1 MKNVL
6 YAICAVLAICV
17 GVLFYQVQSLKK
29 IISGEVV
36 TENTSGNNNE
46 SKKPVIINGA
56 NDPLPNAKIA
66 YINIDTLNEKYLF
79 ISDYVKVLKN
89 KRIALETQMQ
99 TMSQKFQEDYEAAQ
113 QSAQAGLL
121 PPAEMENKKR
131 DLERQQR
138 ELENKQIQM
147 DKLAVE
153 MQEKNDQL
161 QRDVKSFLT
170 DNYEG
175 KYDFIMAYTVA
186 VPTILLANPKLEI
199 TYQVL
204 EALNTAYTNRK
215 SSKK

>member
-6 YAICAVLAICV
+6 YAVIAVLAICV

-29 IISGEVV
+29 SIGGSSE
-36 TENTSGNNNE
+36 ENTE
-46 SKKPVIINGA
+46 TKEVKKPVIINSA
-56 NDPLPNAKIA
+56 SDPLPNAKIA
-66 YINIDTLNEKYLF
+66 YINIDTLNEGYLF

-99 TMSQKFQEDYEAAQ
+99 AMSQKFQEDYEAAQ

-131 DLERQQR
+131 ELERQQR

-147 DKLAVE
+147 DKLALD
-153 MQEKNDQL
+153 MQEKNEQL
-161 QRDVKSFLT
+161 QRDVKDFLMQ
-170 DNYEG
+170 NYDG
-175 KYDFIMAYTVA
+175 KYDYILAYTTA
-186 VPTILLANPKLEI
+186 VPTILLTNPKLEI

-204 EALNTAYTNRK
+204 EALNNDYRNK
-215 SSKK
+215 KSKK

>member
-6 YAICAVLAICV
+6 YAIIAVLVICV
-17 GVLFYQVQSLKK
+17 GILFYQVNSLKGGG
-29 IISGEVV
+29 SSTV
-36 TENTSGNNNE
+36 ENTSAEKE
-46 SKKPVIINGA
+46 SKKPVIINA
-56 NDPLPNAKIA
+56 ASDPLPNAKIA

-89 KRIALETQMQ
+89 KRIALESQMQ
-99 TMSQKFQEDYEAAQ
+99 VMSQKFQEDYEAAQ

-147 DKLAVE
+147 DKLALE

-161 QRDVKSFLT
+161 NMDVKNFLME
-170 DNYEG
+170 NYEG
-175 KYDFIMAYTVA
+175 KYDFIMAYTMA

-204 EALNTAYTNRK
+204 DALNTAYTKSK

>member
-1 MKNVL
+1 MKTIL
-6 YAICAVLAICV
+6 YAIIAVLAICV
-17 GVLFYQVQSLKK
+17 GVLFYQVNSLK
-29 IISGEVV
+29 SAMGGGAS
-36 TENTSGNNNE
+36 TENTSENKE
-46 SKKPVIINGA
+46 TKKPVIINSA

-99 TMSQKFQEDYEAAQ
+99 TMSQKFQQDYEAAQ

-121 PPAEMENKKR
+121 PAAEMENKKR

-147 DKLAVE
+147 DKLAYD

-161 QRDVKSFLT
+161 QRDVKSFLME
-170 DNYEG
+170 NYDG
-175 KYDFIMAYTVA
+175 KYDFILAYTTT
-186 VPTILLANPKLEI
+186 VPTVLLANPKLEV

-204 EALNTAYTNRK
+204 DALNTAYLNSK

>member
-6 YAICAVLAICV
+6 YAIIAVLAICV
-17 GVLFYQVQSLKK
+17 GVLFYQVNSLKN
-29 IISGEVV
+29 GGGTA
-36 TENTSGNNNE
+36 TENTSDKE
-46 SKKPVIINGA
+46 KETKKPVIINSA
-56 NDPLPNAKIA
+56 SDPLPNAKIA

-89 KRIALETQMQ
+89 KRIALESQMQ
-99 TMSQKFQEDYEAAQ
+99 VMSQKFQEDYEAAQ

-147 DKLAVE
+147 DKLAMD

-161 QRDVKSFLT
+161 QKDVKDFLME
-170 DNYEG
+170 NYDG
-175 KYDFIMAYTVA
+175 KYDFIMAYTIA

-204 EALNTAYTNRK
+204 DALNTEYLKNK
-215 SSKK
+215 SAKK

>member
-6 YAICAVLAICV
+6 YGIVAVLAICV
-17 GVLFYQVQSLKK
+17 GILFYQVQSLK
-29 IISGEVV
+29 SGADGNAENSGAEKKEV
-36 TENTSGNNNE
+36 
-46 SKKPVIINGA
+46 KKPVIINSA
-56 NDPLPNAKIA
+56 TDPLPKGNIA

-99 TMSQKFQEDYEAAQ
+99 SMSQKFQEDYESAQ

-147 DKLAVE
+147 DKLAMD
-153 MQEKNDQL
+153 MQEKNEQL
-161 QRDVKSFLT
+161 QRDVKDFLAV
-170 DNYEG
+170 NYEG
-175 KYDFIMAYTVA
+175 KYDFIMAYTTA

-204 EALNTAYTNRK
+204 DALNKEYLNSK
-215 SSKK
+215 SGKK

>member
-6 YAICAVLAICV
+6 YAIIAVLAICV
-17 GVLFYQVQSLKK
+17 GILFYQVQSLKT
-29 IISGEVV
+29 SMGGTT
-36 TENTSGNNNE
+36 TENADGTKE
-46 SKKPVIINGA
+46 TKKPVIINSA

-66 YINIDTLNEKYLF
+66 YINIDSLNEKYLF

-89 KRIALETQMQ
+89 KRIALESQMQ
-99 TMSQKFQEDYEAAQ
+99 AMSQKFQEDYEAAQ

-121 PPAEMENKKR
+121 PAAEMENKKR

-147 DKLAVE
+147 DKLALD

-161 QRDVKSFLT
+161 QRDVKNFLME
-170 DNYEG
+170 NYEG
-175 KYDFIMAYTVA
+175 KYDYIMAYTAA

-204 EALNTAYTNRK
+204 EALNTAYLQNK

>member
-6 YAICAVLAICV
+6 YAVIAVLAICV

-29 IISGEVV
+29 SIGGSSE
-36 TENTSGNNNE
+36 ENTE
-46 SKKPVIINGA
+46 TKEVKKPVIINSA
-56 NDPLPNAKIA
+56 SDPLPNAKIA
-66 YINIDTLNEKYLF
+66 YINIDTLNEGYLF

-99 TMSQKFQEDYEAAQ
+99 AMSQKFQEDYESAQ

-131 DLERQQR
+131 ELERQQR

-147 DKLAVE
+147 DKLALD
-153 MQEKNDQL
+153 MQEKNEQL
-161 QRDVKSFLT
+161 QRDVKDFLMQ
-170 DNYEG
+170 NYDG
-175 KYDFIMAYTVA
+175 KYDYILAYTTA
-186 VPTILLANPKLEI
+186 VPTILLTNPKLEI

-204 EALNTAYTNRK
+204 EALNNDYKNK
-215 SSKK
+215 KSKK

>member
-6 YAICAVLAICV
+6 YAIIAVLAICV
-17 GVLFYQVQSLKK
+17 GILFYQVQSLK
-29 IISGEVV
+29 SSMGGTS
-36 TENTSGNNNE
+36 TENVDGTKE
-46 SKKPVIINGA
+46 AKKPVIINSA

-66 YINIDTLNEKYLF
+66 YINIDTLNENYLF

-89 KRIALETQMQ
+89 KRIALESQMQ
-99 TMSQKFQEDYEAAQ
+99 AMSQKFQEDYESAQ

-147 DKLAVE
+147 DKLAMD

-161 QRDVKSFLT
+161 QLDVKNFLME
-170 DNYEG
+170 NYDG
-175 KYDFIMAYTVA
+175 KYDFIMAYTTT

-204 EALNTAYTNRK
+204 DALNTAYLQNK

>member
-6 YAICAVLAICV
+6 YAIIAVLAICV
-17 GVLFYQVQSLKK
+17 GILFYQVNSLKGAMGGT
-29 IISGEVV
+29 S
-36 TENTSGNNNE
+36 TENTSE
-46 SKKPVIINGA
+46 SKETKKPVIINSA

-99 TMSQKFQEDYEAAQ
+99 AMSQKFQEDYEAAQ

-121 PPAEMENKKR
+121 PAGEMENKKR

-147 DKLAVE
+147 DKLAYD

-161 QRDVKSFLT
+161 QRDVKTFLME
-170 DNYEG
+170 NYEG
-175 KYDFIMAYTVA
+175 KYDFILAYTTS
-186 VPTILLANPKLEI
+186 VPTVLLANPKLEV

-204 EALNTAYTNRK
+204 DALNTAYSNSK

>member
-6 YAICAVLAICV
+6 YAIIAVLTICV
-17 GVLFYQVQSLKK
+17 GVLFYQVNSLK
-29 IISGEVV
+29 SGMSGGAS
-36 TENTSGNNNE
+36 TENTSENKE
-46 SKKPVIINGA
+46 TKKPVIINSA

-99 TMSQKFQEDYEAAQ
+99 TMSQKFQEDYESAQ

-147 DKLAVE
+147 DKLAYD

-175 KYDFIMAYTVA
+175 KYDFIMAYTTT

-204 EALNTAYTNRK
+204 DALNKAYINSK

>member
-6 YAICAVLAICV
+6 YAIIAVLAICV
-17 GVLFYQVQSLKK
+17 GILFYQVQSLK
-29 IISGEVV
+29 SSMGGTS
-36 TENTSGNNNE
+36 TENVDGAKE
-46 SKKPVIINGA
+46 SKKPVIINSA

-66 YINIDTLNEKYLF
+66 YINIDSLNEKYLF

-89 KRIALETQMQ
+89 KRIALESQMQ
-99 TMSQKFQEDYEAAQ
+99 AMSQKFQEDYESAQ

-147 DKLAVE
+147 DKLAMD

-161 QRDVKSFLT
+161 QLDVKNFLME
-170 DNYEG
+170 NYDG
-175 KYDFIMAYTVA
+175 KYDFIMAYTTT

-204 EALNTAYTNRK
+204 DALNTAYLQNK

>member
-6 YAICAVLAICV
+6 YGIVAVLAICV
-17 GVLFYQVQSLKK
+17 GILFYQVQSLK
-29 IISGEVV
+29 IGSDGTAENSG
-36 TENTSGNNNE
+36 TEKKE
-46 SKKPVIINGA
+46 IKKPVIINSA
-56 NDPLPNAKIA
+56 TDPLPKGSIA

-99 TMSQKFQEDYEAAQ
+99 TMSQKFQEDYESAQ

-147 DKLAVE
+147 DKLAMD
-153 MQEKNDQL
+153 MQEKNEQL
-161 QRDVKSFLT
+161 QRDVKDFLAV
-170 DNYEG
+170 NYEG
-175 KYDFIMAYTVA
+175 KYDFIMAYTTA
-186 VPTILLANPKLEI
+186 VPTILLADPKLEI

-204 EALNTAYTNRK
+204 DALNKEYLNSK
-215 SSKK
+215 SGKK

>member
-6 YAICAVLAICV
+6 YAIIAVLAICV
-17 GVLFYQVQSLKK
+17 GILFYQVNALKNGG
-29 IISGEVV
+29 GET
-36 TENTSGNNNE
+36 TETNTDKTKE
-46 SKKPVIINGA
+46 AKKPVIINSA

-89 KRIALETQMQ
+89 KRIALESQMQ
-99 TMSQKFQEDYEAAQ
+99 VMSQKFQEDYEAAQ

-161 QRDVKSFLT
+161 QKDVKNFLET
-170 DNYEG
+170 NYEG

-204 EALNTAYTNRK
+204 DALNTEYLKNK

>member
-6 YAICAVLAICV
+6 YGIVAVLAICV
-17 GVLFYQVQSLKK
+17 GILFYQVQSLKGGTDG
-29 IISGEVV
+29 S
-36 TENTSGNNNE
+36 TENSDGGKKE
-46 SKKPVIINGA
+46 IKKPVIINSA
-56 NDPLPNAKIA
+56 TDPLPKGSIA

-99 TMSQKFQEDYEAAQ
+99 ALSQKFQEDYESAQ

-147 DKLAVE
+147 DKLAMD
-153 MQEKNDQL
+153 MQEKNEQL
-161 QRDVKSFLT
+161 QRDVKEFLAI
-170 DNYEG
+170 NYEG

-186 VPTILLANPKLEI
+186 VPTILLADPKLEI

-204 EALNTAYTNRK
+204 DALNKEYLNSK
-215 SSKK
+215 SVKK

>member
-6 YAICAVLAICV
+6 YAVSAVLIICI
-17 GVLFYQVQSLKK
+17 GILFYQVQSLKK
-29 IISGEVV
+29 SIGGEAV
-36 TENTSGNNNE
+36 TENAEGNNKE

-170 DNYEG
+170 ENYEG
-175 KYDFIMAYTVA
+175 KYDFIMAYTAA
-186 VPTILLANPKLEI
+186 VPTVLLANPKLEI

-204 EALNTAYTNRK
+204 EALNSAYNNNK

>member
-6 YAICAVLAICV
+6 YAIIAVLAICV
-17 GVLFYQVQSLKK
+17 GILFYQVQSLK
-29 IISGEVV
+29 SSMGGTS
-36 TENTSGNNNE
+36 TENVDSAKE
-46 SKKPVIINGA
+46 SKKPVIINSA

-89 KRIALETQMQ
+89 KRIALESQMQ
-99 TMSQKFQEDYEAAQ
+99 AMSQKFQEDYESAQ

-147 DKLAVE
+147 DKLAMD

-161 QRDVKSFLT
+161 QRDVKDFLME
-170 DNYEG
+170 NYDG
-175 KYDFIMAYTVA
+175 KYDFIMAYTTT

-204 EALNTAYTNRK
+204 DALNTAYLQNK

>member
-6 YAICAVLAICV
+6 YAIIAVLAICV
-17 GVLFYQVQSLKK
+17 GVLFYQVQSLKSS
-29 IISGEVV
+29 IGGTS
-36 TENTSGNNNE
+36 TEHVDGAKET
-46 SKKPVIINGA
+46 KKPVIINSA

-89 KRIALETQMQ
+89 KRIALESQMQ
-99 TMSQKFQEDYEAAQ
+99 AMSQKFQEDYESAQ

-121 PPAEMENKKR
+121 PAAEMENKKR

-147 DKLAVE
+147 DKLAMD

-161 QRDVKSFLT
+161 QLDVKNFLME
-170 DNYEG
+170 NYDG
-175 KYDFIMAYTVA
+175 KYDFIMAYTTT

-204 EALNTAYTNRK
+204 DALNTAYIQSK

>member
-6 YAICAVLAICV
+6 YGIVAVLAICI
-17 GVLFYQVQSLKK
+17 GILFYQVQSLK
-29 IISGEVV
+29 GGA
-36 TENTSGNNNE
+36 TDTSESKDGNKE
-46 SKKPVIINGA
+46 IKKPVIINSA
-56 NDPLPNAKIA
+56 SDPLPKGSIA

-99 TMSQKFQEDYEAAQ
+99 AMSQKFQEDYEAAQ

-147 DKLAVE
+147 DKLAMD
-153 MQEKNDQL
+153 MQEKNEQL
-161 QRDVKSFLT
+161 QNDVKQLLLV
-170 DNYEG
+170 NYDG
-175 KYDFIMAYTVA
+175 K
-186 VPTILLANPKLEI
+186 
-199 TYQVL
+199 
-204 EALNTAYTNRK
+204 
-215 SSKK
+215 

>member
-6 YAICAVLAICV
+6 YAIIAALAICV
-17 GVLFYQVQSLKK
+17 GILFYQVNSLKNGGGVATQTASDK
-29 IISGEVV
+29 DKEV
-36 TENTSGNNNE
+36 
-46 SKKPVIINGA
+46 KKPVIINSA
-56 NDPLPNAKIA
+56 SDPLPNAKIA

-89 KRIALETQMQ
+89 KRIALESQMQ
-99 TMSQKFQEDYEAAQ
+99 VMSQKFQEDYEAAQ

-147 DKLAVE
+147 DKLAMD

-161 QRDVKSFLT
+161 QKDVKNFLVQ
-170 DNYEG
+170 NYDG
-175 KYDFIMAYTVA
+175 KYDYIMAYTAA

-204 EALNTAYTNRK
+204 DALNTAYTNNK

>member
-6 YAICAVLAICV
+6 YAVIAVLAICV
-17 GVLFYQVQSLKK
+17 GILFYQVNSLKG
-29 IISGEVV
+29 SSTVETTEGEKKEV
-36 TENTSGNNNE
+36 
-46 SKKPVIINGA
+46 KKPVIINSA
-56 NDPLPNAKIA
+56 TDPLPNAKIA
-66 YINIDTLNEKYLF
+66 YINIDTLNENYLF

-89 KRIALETQMQ
+89 KRITLETQMQ
-99 TMSQKFQEDYEAAQ
+99 AMSQKFQEDYESAQ

-147 DKLAVE
+147 DKLAMD
-153 MQEKNDQL
+153 MQEKNEQL
-161 QRDVKSFLT
+161 QKDVKDFLME
-170 DNYEG
+170 NYEG
-175 KYDFIMAYTVA
+175 KYDFIMAYTST

-204 EALNTAYTNRK
+204 DALNAAYLNNK
-215 SSKK
+215 SKK

>member
-6 YAICAVLAICV
+6 YAIIAVLAICV
-17 GVLFYQVQSLKK
+17 GVLFYQVNSLKGAMGGGTAE
-29 IISGEVV
+29 S
-36 TENTSGNNNE
+36 TSENKE
-46 SKKPVIINGA
+46 SKKPVIINSA

-89 KRIALETQMQ
+89 KRIALESQMQ
-99 TMSQKFQEDYEAAQ
+99 AMSQKFQEDYEAAQ

-147 DKLAVE
+147 DKLAMD

-161 QRDVKSFLT
+161 QRDVKDFLME
-170 DNYEG
+170 NYDG
-175 KYDFIMAYTVA
+175 KYDFIMAYTTA

-204 EALNTAYTNRK
+204 DALNTAYLQNK

>member
-6 YAICAVLAICV
+6 YAVIAALVICV
-17 GVLFYQVQSLKK
+17 GVLFYQVQSLKGSVNGTAEGNTETK
-29 IISGEVV
+29 EV
-36 TENTSGNNNE
+36 
-46 SKKPVIINGA
+46 KKPVIINSA
-56 NDPLPNAKIA
+56 SDPLPNAKIA
-66 YINIDTLNEKYLF
+66 YINIDTLNEGYLF

-89 KRIALETQMQ
+89 KRITLETQMQ
-99 TMSQKFQEDYEAAQ
+99 AMSQKFQEDYESAQ

-147 DKLAVE
+147 DKLAMD
-153 MQEKNDQL
+153 MQEKNEQL
-161 QRDVKSFLT
+161 QRDVKDFLMQ
-170 DNYEG
+170 NYEG
-175 KYDFIMAYTVA
+175 KYDYILAYTTA

-204 EALNTAYTNRK
+204 EALNNDYRNK
-215 SSKK
+215 KSKK

>member
-6 YAICAVLAICV
+6 YGIVAVLAICV
-17 GVLFYQVQSLKK
+17 GILFYQVQSLKGGSDGNTGN
-29 IISGEVV
+29 SGAE
-36 TENTSGNNNE
+36 TKGI
-46 SKKPVIINGA
+46 KKPVIINSA
-56 NDPLPNAKIA
+56 TDPLPKGSIA

-99 TMSQKFQEDYEAAQ
+99 ALSQKFQEDYESAQ

-147 DKLAVE
+147 DKLAMD
-153 MQEKNDQL
+153 MQEKNEQL
-161 QRDVKSFLT
+161 QRDVKEFLAI
-170 DNYEG
+170 NYEG

-186 VPTILLANPKLEI
+186 VPTILLADPKLEI

-204 EALNTAYTNRK
+204 DALNKEYLNSK
-215 SSKK
+215 SVKK

>member
-6 YAICAVLAICV
+6 YAIIAALAICV
-17 GVLFYQVQSLKK
+17 GILFYQVNSLKNGGGAATQTGSDK
-29 IISGEVV
+29 DKEV
-36 TENTSGNNNE
+36 
-46 SKKPVIINGA
+46 KKPVIINSA
-56 NDPLPNAKIA
+56 SDPLPNAKIA

-89 KRIALETQMQ
+89 KRIALESQMQ
-99 TMSQKFQEDYEAAQ
+99 VMSQKFQEDYEAAQ

-147 DKLAVE
+147 DKLAMD

-161 QRDVKSFLT
+161 QRDVKNFLVQ
-170 DNYEG
+170 NYDG
-175 KYDFIMAYTVA
+175 KYDYIMAYTAA

-204 EALNTAYTNRK
+204 DALNTAYTNNK

>member
-6 YAICAVLAICV
+6 YAIIAVLGICI
-17 GVLFYQVQSLKK
+17 GVLFYQVQSLK
-29 IISGEVV
+29 SSMGGDT
-36 TENTSGNNNE
+36 TENTSGAKE
-46 SKKPVIINGA
+46 SKKPVIISSA

-66 YINIDTLNEKYLF
+66 YINIDTLNERYLF

-89 KRIALETQMQ
+89 KRLALETQMQ
-99 TMSQKFQEDYEAAQ
+99 VMSQKFQKDYEEAQ

-131 DLERQQR
+131 DLERQQS
-138 ELENKQIQM
+138 ELQNKQVQM
-147 DKLAVE
+147 DKLAVD

-161 QRDVKSFLT
+161 QSDIRNFLR

-204 EALNTAYTNRK
+204 DALNTAYTNSK

>member
-6 YAICAVLAICV
+6 YAIIAVLAICV
-17 GVLFYQVQSLKK
+17 GILFYQVQSLK
-29 IISGEVV
+29 SSMGGTS
-36 TENTSGNNNE
+36 TENVDSAKE
-46 SKKPVIINGA
+46 SKKPVIINSA

-66 YINIDTLNEKYLF
+66 YINIDTLNENYLF

-89 KRIALETQMQ
+89 KRIALESQMQ
-99 TMSQKFQEDYEAAQ
+99 AMSQKFQEDYESAQ

-147 DKLAVE
+147 DKLAMD

-161 QRDVKSFLT
+161 QRDVKDFLME
-170 DNYEG
+170 NYDG
-175 KYDFIMAYTVA
+175 KYDFIMAYTTT

-204 EALNTAYTNRK
+204 DALNTAYLQNK

>member
-6 YAICAVLAICV
+6 YAIIAVLAICV
-17 GVLFYQVQSLKK
+17 GILFYQVQSLK
-29 IISGEVV
+29 SSMGGTS
-36 TENTSGNNNE
+36 TENVDGAKET
-46 SKKPVIINGA
+46 KKPVIINSA

-66 YINIDTLNEKYLF
+66 YINIDTLNENYLF

-89 KRIALETQMQ
+89 KRIALESQMQ
-99 TMSQKFQEDYEAAQ
+99 AMSQKFQEDYESAQ

-147 DKLAVE
+147 DKLAMD

-161 QRDVKSFLT
+161 QLDVKNFLME
-170 DNYEG
+170 NYDG
-175 KYDFIMAYTVA
+175 KYDFIMAYTTT

-204 EALNTAYTNRK
+204 DALNTAYLQNK

>member
-6 YAICAVLAICV
+6 YAIIAVLAICV
-17 GVLFYQVQSLKK
+17 GVLFYQVNSLKN
-29 IISGEVV
+29 GGG
-36 TENTSGNNNE
+36 TETETTSDKE
-46 SKKPVIINGA
+46 KEAKKPVIINSA
-56 NDPLPNAKIA
+56 SDPLPNAKIA

-89 KRIALETQMQ
+89 KRIALESQMQ
-99 TMSQKFQEDYEAAQ
+99 AMSQKFQEDYEAAQ

-147 DKLAVE
+147 DKLAMD

-161 QRDVKSFLT
+161 QKDVKDFLME
-170 DNYEG
+170 NYDG
-175 KYDFIMAYTVA
+175 KYDFIMAYTIA

-204 EALNTAYTNRK
+204 DALNTEYLKNK
-215 SSKK
+215 SAKK

>member
-6 YAICAVLAICV
+6 YAVIAALAICV
-17 GVLFYQVQSLKK
+17 GVLFYQVQSIKGSVNGTAEGNTETK
-29 IISGEVV
+29 EV
-36 TENTSGNNNE
+36 
-46 SKKPVIINGA
+46 KKPVIINSA
-56 NDPLPNAKIA
+56 SDPLPNAKIA
-66 YINIDTLNEKYLF
+66 YINIDTLNEGYLF

-99 TMSQKFQEDYEAAQ
+99 AMSQKFQEDYESAQ

-147 DKLAVE
+147 DKLALD
-153 MQEKNDQL
+153 MQEKNEQL
-161 QRDVKSFLT
+161 QRDVKDFLMQ
-170 DNYEG
+170 NYEG
-175 KYDFIMAYTVA
+175 KYDYILAYTTA

-204 EALNTAYTNRK
+204 EALNNDYRNK
-215 SSKK
+215 KSKK

>member
-6 YAICAVLAICV
+6 YGIVAVLAICV
-17 GVLFYQVQSLKK
+17 GILFYQVQSLKGGTD
-29 IISGEVV
+29 SAAGS
-36 TENTSGNNNE
+36 TEGDKKE
-46 SKKPVIINGA
+46 IKKPVIINSA
-56 NDPLPNAKIA
+56 TDPLPKGNIA

-99 TMSQKFQEDYEAAQ
+99 AMSQKFQEDYEAAQ

-147 DKLAVE
+147 DKLAMD
-153 MQEKNDQL
+153 MQEKNAQL
-161 QRDVKSFLT
+161 QDDVKQFLAV
-170 DNYEG
+170 NYEG
-175 KYDFIMAYTVA
+175 KYDFIMAYTTA
-186 VPTILLANPKLEI
+186 VPTILLADPKLEI

-204 EALNTAYTNRK
+204 DALNKEYLNNK
-215 SSKK
+215 SGKK

>member
-6 YAICAVLAICV
+6 YGIVAVLAICV
-17 GVLFYQVQSLKK
+17 GILFYQVQSLKNG
-29 IISGEVV
+29 SDVG
-36 TENTSGNNNE
+36 TENSEGGNKE
-46 SKKPVIINGA
+46 VKKPVIINSA
-56 NDPLPNAKIA
+56 TDPLPKGNIA

-99 TMSQKFQEDYEAAQ
+99 AMSQKFQEDYEAAQ

-147 DKLAVE
+147 DKLAMD
-153 MQEKNDQL
+153 MQEKNEQL
-161 QRDVKSFLT
+161 QNDVKQFLLV
-170 DNYEG
+170 NYEG
-175 KYDFIMAYTVA
+175 KYDFIMAYTAA
-186 VPTILLANPKLEI
+186 VPTVLLANPKLEI

-204 EALNTAYTNRK
+204 DALNKEYLNSK
-215 SSKK
+215 STKK